1 MKTLYDV
8 RGQEVSRG
16 DEVVLLV
23 KVRGFRGL
31 TDAYLGHAI
40 YLGVGQYGYEFC
52 DYNDTEDLNEPRSIT
67 RIKEPECVLIN
78 HEGRNMLCHMQQ

>member
-8 RGQEVSRG
+8 RGLEVSRG
-16 DEVVLLV
+16 DEIILLV
-23 KVRGFRGL
+23 KVRGFRGI

-40 YLGVGQYGYEFC
+40 YLGAGQYGYEFC
-52 DYNDTEDLNEPRSIT
+52 DFNDTEDLDDPHSLT

-78 HEGRNMLCHMQQ
+78 HEGRAML